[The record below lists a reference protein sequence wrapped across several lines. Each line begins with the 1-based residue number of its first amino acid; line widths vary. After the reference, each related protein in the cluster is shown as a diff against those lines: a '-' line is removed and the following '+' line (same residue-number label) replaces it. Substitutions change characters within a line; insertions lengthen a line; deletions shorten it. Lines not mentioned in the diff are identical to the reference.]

1 MIILPYHDKRRNQQP
16 AFPFRLAAAFL
27 AAFIALAMAGEAH
40 AQVAAAASSGG
51 FGLSV
56 GATGSGEYVQYGE
69 RKMVG
74 VTGFVDFDTHRLN
87 LGVEGEAR
95 FVQFLQTD
103 NLYFST
109 YSAGVRYRH
118 NFGHLQPYVKGLIG
132 EGYFNFP
139 YNLATGHYMVVTAGG
154 GVDYRLG
161 HSRFHLR
168 AADAEWQ
175 YWPGFTFGTK
185 TTPLTNLGVSTGIR
199 VNIP

>member
-1 MIILPYHDKRRNQQP
+1 MIILPNHDKRRNQQP
-16 AFPFRLAAAFL
+16 AFPFRLAAAFV
-27 AAFIALAMAGEAH
+27 AALITLALAGAAH
-40 AQVAAAASSGG
+40 AQVAPTASSGG

-74 VTGFVDFDTHRLN
+74 VTGFVDFDTQRN

-103 NLYFST
+103 KLYFST
-109 YSAGVRYRH
+109 YSAGVRYRR
-118 NFGHLQPYVKGLIG
+118 NFGRLQPYVKGLIG

-139 YNLATGHYMVVTAGG
+139 YNLATGHYMVITAGG

-161 HSRFHLR
+161 HSRFHIR

-175 YWPGFTFGTK
+175 YWPGFTFGAK